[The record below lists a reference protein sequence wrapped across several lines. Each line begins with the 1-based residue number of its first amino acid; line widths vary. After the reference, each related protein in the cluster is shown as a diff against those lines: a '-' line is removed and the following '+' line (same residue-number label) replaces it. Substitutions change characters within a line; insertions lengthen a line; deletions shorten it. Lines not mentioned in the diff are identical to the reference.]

1 MNIFF
6 GLGSFFGG
14 LAVLL
19 GAFGAH
25 GLANRLTPDRLANFE
40 TAARYQMYHS
50 LALLAVALAL
60 AHFPAGAK
68 SLQTAGWLFAAGIL
82 LFSGSLYILSITG
95 LRWLGAVT
103 PLGGVA
109 FGLGWLMLLI
119 AAWQAR

>member
-1 MNIFF
+1 LNLFF
-6 GLGSFFGG
+6 GLGSFFAG
-14 LAVLL
+14 LAVIL

-25 GLANRLTPDRLANFE
+25 GLADKLTPDRLANFE

-60 AHFPAGAK
+60 AYFPAGAK
-68 SLQTAGWLFAAGIL
+68 SLQIGGWLFLAGIL
-82 LFSGSLYILSITG
+82 LFSGSLYILSISG
-95 LRWLGAVT
+95 IRWLGAVT
-103 PLGGVA
+103 PFGGVA